1 MGCARRVS
9 ILSLP
14 PDHTFVI
21 HTLMLP
27 IVAPNRGDGV
37 EKKKK
42 KLTNDARASVGVG
55 ARAETC

>member
-1 MGCARRVS
+1 MS